1 MFYNGHIMTLLR
13 RLHLQDNHGLT
24 WVGALVI
31 WTLFWTAFGV
41 SVVIVEGMARDEIGV
56 YNKNHP

>member
-13 RLHLQDNHGLT
+13 RLNLQDGQGLT

-31 WTLFWTAFGV
+31 WTLFWMAFAV
-41 SVVIVEGMARDEIGV
+41 SVVFVEGMARDEIEV